1 MAALL
6 TTTLATTPLELPLEL
21 LPELPL
27 ADMALVPPDTPT
39 MVLTTPRS

>member
-6 TTTLATTPLELPLEL
+6 TTTLATTPLELL
-21 LPELPL
+21 LELPL
-27 ADMALVPPDTPT
+27 EDMALVPQDTPT